1 MFGPPGLSH
10 FEAKN
15 VILQNQEVPL
25 YILMTVYTGFTKL
38 IEHITN
44 VHNTMG
50 FHFPGIYLVLIDPLG
65 PEVFNDI

>member
-1 MFGPPGLSH
+1 MIRYLILISQYGF
-10 FEAKN
+10 KN
-15 VILQNQEVPL
+15 PL
-25 YILMTVYTGFTKL
+25 ALTSADMIYIYIYTGFTKL